1 MLRIL
6 EMAEQQKELEN
17 DERIS
22 KIKKVIF
29 WENIVN
35 HTIDQLE
42 ELAEN
47 ITSFQP
53 GEYSDQLYFLQL
65 REETLTKEQLK
76 RYQMVVIRNAANLM
90 KYLKIVFNGQ
100 NADAVYPWLRE
111 PYFRRNFDFFPQES
125 EGLIVEYL
133 ELFEQVI
140 KIYEKENKVERIGGL
155 NYTFFSFL
163 RHYDQKV
170 REKSIGLYSGYIEK
184 EKVDRQ
190 QKMTSWEKTY
200 AVYCSSG
207 TFIAKKDAG
216 DGILII
222 VNRFTEK
229 YLQELYEEDLEAY
242 EELNRKIEESYA
254 SIHFR
259 ENYIRGDQDYQLM
272 FIPSYYNWIC
282 IRYER
287 SLEKKDGRT
296 SEELFQWM
304 ACEYAC
310 LMEKVTGLLRSETD
324 LIHKS
329 AVLIE
334 IKRFSR
340 ELLRLSELIPDEIA
354 TAEGTKRALLA
365 ELEELAEKAEQPD
378 VIRKVTEEI
387 ERSWR
392 Q

>member
-1 MLRIL
+1 MRCIG
-6 EMAEQQKELEN
+6 
-17 DERIS
+17 S
-22 KIKKVIF
+22 
-29 WENIVN
+29 
-35 HTIDQLE
+35 
-42 ELAEN
+42 
-47 ITSFQP
+47 
-53 GEYSDQLYFLQL
+53 SD
-65 REETLTKEQLK
+65 
-76 RYQMVVIRNAANLM
+76 
-90 KYLKIVFNGQ
+90 
-100 NADAVYPWLRE
+100 
-111 PYFRRNFDFFPQES
+111 
-125 EGLIVEYL
+125 
-133 ELFEQVI
+133 
-140 KIYEKENKVERIGGL
+140 
-155 NYTFFSFL
+155 
-163 RHYDQKV
+163 
-170 REKSIGLYSGYIEK
+170 
-184 EKVDRQ
+184 
-190 QKMTSWEKTY
+190 
-200 AVYCSSG
+200 

-254 SIHFR
+254 SLHFR

-334 IKRFSR
+334 IKDFPENCSVCRTDPVRS
-340 ELLRLSELIPDEIA
+340 A

>member
-1 MLRIL
+1 MRWNV
-6 EMAEQQKELEN
+6 K
-17 DERIS
+17 
-22 KIKKVIF
+22 
-29 WENIVN
+29 
-35 HTIDQLE
+35 
-42 ELAEN
+42 
-47 ITSFQP
+47 
-53 GEYSDQLYFLQL
+53 
-65 REETLTKEQLK
+65 
-76 RYQMVVIRNAANLM
+76 
-90 KYLKIVFNGQ
+90 GQ
-100 NADAVYPWLRE
+100 R
-111 PYFRRNFDFFPQES
+111 
-125 EGLIVEYL
+125 
-133 ELFEQVI
+133 
-140 KIYEKENKVERIGGL
+140 L
-155 NYTFFSFL
+155 NS
-163 RHYDQKV
+163 
-170 REKSIGLYSGYIEK
+170 
-184 EKVDRQ
+184 
-190 QKMTSWEKTY
+190 
-200 AVYCSSG
+200 
-207 TFIAKKDAG
+207 
-216 DGILII
+216 
-222 VNRFTEK
+222 
-229 YLQELYEEDLEAY
+229 
-242 EELNRKIEESYA
+242 
-254 SIHFR
+254 
-259 ENYIRGDQDYQLM
+259 
-272 FIPSYYNWIC
+272 IC